1 MRLGVRNLHNRL
13 HNLLDVLQH
22 WFLRRLFQIHN
33 PCHRWQGSQLQ
44 HCDQFYLMEI
54 QIKKKQFSKTIS
66 THKNGKLTSYI
77 LVENS
82 YPPHEWLQVRPIVLE
97 DKV

>member
-54 QIKKKQFSKTIS
+54 QIKKKPIFEDHINSQKII
-66 THKNGKLTSYI
+66 I
-77 LVENS
+77 L
-82 YPPHEWLQVRPIVLE
+82 
-97 DKV
+97 